1 MRRLLTR
8 RRLLFLA
15 PGILLLAAV
24 LSVWLLW
31 AGPGPAARDTTIIV
45 AEGSSVSRVA
55 DQLAGQGLI
64 RGGSG
69 SFRLFARL
77 LGSRDPIEGLP
88 PSDPANRRIEFS
100 VIATRPIKPTAVDT
114 PGPR

>member
-1 MRRLLTR
+1 MRD
-8 RRLLFLA
+8 A
-15 PGILLLAAV
+15 LAARGISADG
-24 LSVWLLW
+24 LR
-31 AGPGPAARDTTIIV
+31 AR
-45 AEGSSVSRVA
+45 G
-55 DQLAGQGLI
+55 
-64 RGGSG
+64 
-69 SFRLFARL
+69 